1 MPYGYVIAHID
12 VTNPDQM
19 AEYRQWST
27 PAVQALGGEFIVR
40 GGQQQVLEGQAHGR
54 TVVIRF
60 PSYTV
65 AQAFYESPEYRKAR
79 EVRAG
84 AGSFD
89 MLCVEGA

>member
-1 MPYGYVIAHID
+1 
-12 VTNPDQM
+12 
-19 AEYRQWST
+19 
-27 PAVQALGGEFIVR
+27 VQALGGEFIVR

-60 PSYTV
+60 PSYAV

-84 AGSFD
+84 AGSFVRAVG
-89 MLCVEGA
+89 MRKEPSALNRLSARGRKS